1 MKWGTLFVIKGK
13 YIPFCLNTIKDLKGH
28 NYAKLLMS
36 DHLSSVKSARA
47 FVSHFSEQFNYL
59 SCSEVIYNFSAKDFE
74 GNFAYEVLA
83 CDRVLILL
91 QISTVSTSIVKLFL
105 QTFFIHAARLVI
117 ILLQIW
123 LKSQQDKRL
132 LCSD

>member
-1 MKWGTLFVIKGK
+1 MGNLICHQGQIDFLFVLI
-13 YIPFCLNTIKDLKGH
+13 GH
-28 NYAKLLMS
+28 NYAKLLML

-59 SCSEVIYNFSAKDFE
+59 SCSEVIYKFSAKDFE
-74 GNFAYEVLA
+74 GNFAYEVLKA

-117 ILLQIW
+117 QSKL
-123 LKSQQDKRL
+123 S
-132 LCSD
+132 